1 MVMPRITPLLVA
13 LVLLAACG
21 DDGGGGEA
29 GDPTNEVE
37 TTPLTFGDGDEV
49 WLRVDTGGGFVPVI
63 SNQRQ
68 VPEILL
74 FDDGRLVRLTSDP
87 GAVVPEFE
95 VAHLDEAET
104 AALLHQ
110 AGAVIEG
117 PDPGIPNVTDLPT
130 TTITLSTE
138 DEDGTLDVYALG
150 FDDEQLTADEQA
162 TRASVSALLDDLA
175 AAGEAEPYVP
185 EEWLALTTATLEGA
199 DVVGA
204 VPWPLDADRA
214 ASADTPA
221 VCTRLTGDEVDQVRD
236 VLVDGESEFVDTGTT
251 VVEIA
256 LRPVLT
262 GEETCN
268 LGELDDFVER

>member
-1 MVMPRITPLLVA
+1 MRRITALLVV
-13 LVLLAACG
+13 LFLLAACG

-49 WLRVDTGGGFVPVI
+49 WLRVDTGGGFVPIIV
-63 SNQRQ
+63 NQRQ
-68 VPEILL
+68 VPEVLL

-95 VAHLDEAET
+95 VAQLDETET
-104 AALLHQ
+104 AALLEE

-117 PDPGIPNVTDLPT
+117 PAVGNPNVTDLPT

-138 DEDGTLDVYALG
+138 GDDSTLDVYALG
-150 FDDEQLTADEQA
+150 FDDEQLSADEQA
-162 TRASVSALLDDLA
+162 ARASVSALLDDLA
-175 AAGEAEPYVP
+175 TAGEGEPYVP

-204 VPWPLDADRA
+204 VPWPLDPDRA

-221 VCTRLTGDEVDQVRD
+221 VCTRLTGDEVGQVHD
-236 VLVDGESEFVDTGTT
+236 ALLEGDSEFVDTGTT

-268 LGELDDFVER
+268 LEEFDDFVER